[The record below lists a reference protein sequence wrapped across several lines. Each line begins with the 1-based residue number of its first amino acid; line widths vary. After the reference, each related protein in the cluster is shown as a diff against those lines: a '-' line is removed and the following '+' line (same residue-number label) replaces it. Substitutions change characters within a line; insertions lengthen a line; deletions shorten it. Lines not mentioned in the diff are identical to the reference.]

1 MIDTKK
7 IKIFRQFEKILTA
20 NFINDYD
27 CLMRGNIGETVSV
40 EIGREVRKIYVN
52 YEGKKYNFYLKRNWQ
67 EVPLIWT
74 VKKILRGK
82 LQHSKT
88 YQELQAINLLIKEN
102 FPVMKPVAW
111 GERRVL
117 TTPVEGFLLVEA
129 VAGESAETYWRL
141 NEYNVR
147 LRLMQD
153 IGTLLGKLNVAGFFA
168 WVRLK
173 DIICSDIPSDPQQ
186 SIPLTLIDRE
196 CSKDRK
202 QKFTPG
208 NCYQCL
214 AECYG
219 YLLKIDPTPTRREI
233 LVFIRSYLAETQTY
247 GLNSKKLVSEVK
259 CELDRLSKKPGP
271 FRYLINRDF

>member
-1 MIDTKK
+1 M
-7 IKIFRQFEKILTA
+7 
-20 NFINDYD
+20 
-27 CLMRGNIGETVSV
+27 
-40 EIGREVRKIYVN
+40 
-52 YEGKKYNFYLKRNWQ
+52 
-67 EVPLIWT
+67 
-74 VKKILRGK
+74 
-82 LQHSKT
+82 
-88 YQELQAINLLIKEN
+88 KES

-117 TTPVEGFLLVEA
+117 TIPIEGFLLVEE
-129 VAGESAETYWRL
+129 VPGESAETYWRL
-141 NEYNVR
+141 NESKVR

-173 DIICSDIPSDPQQ
+173 DIICSDIPSDTKQ

-202 QKFTPG
+202 EKFTPE

-219 YLLKIDPTPTRREI
+219 YLLQIHPNPTRREI
-233 LVFIRSYLAETQTY
+233 IVFIRSYLAQTQTY
-247 GLNSKKLVSEVK
+247 GVTYKKLVSEVK
-259 CELDRLSKKPGP
+259 DKLYKLSKQPGL
-271 FRYLINRDF
+271 FRYLSKTLDTDF